1 MYKPGKVITSVAKK
15 GERNI
20 TFVTI
25 ISANAF
31 KSNKFFPFKKSK
43 KKKTKQKKSISETS
57 YPKTDITEN
66 VCGILTTINE
76 CCMLR

>member
-1 MYKPGKVITSVAKK
+1 MFSNQINSFLLKK
-15 GERNI
+15 
-20 TFVTI
+20 
-25 ISANAF
+25 A
-31 KSNKFFPFKKSK
+31 K
-43 KKKTKQKKSISETS
+43 KKKKKKNISETS

>member
-1 MYKPGKVITSVAKK
+1 MLSNQINPFLLKK
-15 GERNI
+15 
-20 TFVTI
+20 
-25 ISANAF
+25 A
-31 KSNKFFPFKKSK
+31 K
-43 KKKTKQKKSISETS
+43 KKKKKKKKSISETS

>member
-1 MYKPGKVITSVAKK
+1 MLSNQINSFLLKKAKK
-15 GERNI
+15 
-20 TFVTI
+20 
-25 ISANAF
+25 
-31 KSNKFFPFKKSK
+31 NK
-43 KKKTKQKKSISETS
+43 KQKKSISETS